1 MQQNICIKYL
11 QTYNIPGATG
21 FKYHERP
28 STAVKNV
35 SLLGLHPNLAEGAC
49 TGWPQTWKTWI
60 RDLSEHG
67 KLVEFSGN
75 SVQPQGKLTLC
86 SGCSLCQAIRMH
98 PHKGG
103 EASSPFSAHFY
114 SGQTAGCIKM
124 PLGMEV
130 VLSPG
135 DFGLDGDP
143 SCPSKREAEAEAG
156 GRAPP
161 NFQPMAIVAG
171 WLDGSRWHMAWR

>member
-124 PLGMEV
+124 LLGMEV
-130 VLSPG
+130 GLGLPPYQVASCCMQP
-135 DFGLDGDP
+135 FGHKKDCRKVGGSALCFGEG
-143 SCPSKREAEAEAG
+143 SCVP
-156 GRAPP
+156 
-161 NFQPMAIVAG
+161 I
-171 WLDGSRWHMAWR
+171 